1 MDSEWVLPFGYPTEQ
16 FFGQLKNDI
25 YMKQCEIAEKG
36 GKQTFTSSFNLEDE
50 DNKQQPNID
59 CDIKLF
65 TTNKFHQEYK
75 LKATITKKLLNQWK
89 LIFRE
94 SLEFTLHLK
103 EGISDMSN

>member
-1 MDSEWVLPFGYPTEQ
+1 
-16 FFGQLKNDI
+16 
-25 YMKQCEIAEKG
+25 MKQCEIAEKG